1 MTRAAT
7 SILSAIVVAAVCSM
21 PTVRSASA
29 ITADVARK
37 CREVAIK
44 AHPPT
49 IAGSKAGAAQAERD
63 SFRACVAQG
72 GNVKDDTVKP
82 EPKR

>member
-1 MTRAAT
+1 MIRVAA
-7 SILSAIVVAAVCSM
+7 SISRAIVTGAVCAM
-21 PTVRSASA
+21 PMIQSASA

-49 IAGSKAGAAQAERD
+49 TAGSKAGAAQAEREA
-63 SFRACVAQG
+63 FRACVAQG
-72 GNVKDDTVKP
+72 GNVKDDAP
-82 EPKR
+82 QQAPKK

>member
-21 PTVRSASA
+21 PAVRSASA
-29 ITADVARK
+29 VTAEVARK

-72 GNVKDDTVKP
+72 GNVKDDAVKQ
-82 EPKR
+82 EPKK